1 MLSLLFFNLCIAMH
15 VAAEGQA
22 PDCHEGNE
30 GNECHEVHQR
40 KWRKCL
46 SLVHM
51 HAGDQAHEGSCQT
64 QEPGLV
70 FYLFSF
76 TLGGC
81 LCICHVFFNSFMFTL
96 FLFVPVLQDHFMSQ
110 ATKFSD
116 FCFCALEWF
125 QHQLQHPVLLATCA
139 QTMPAIGK
147 YFFFWY
153 VWFCFIMFQG
163 NADCEDHE
171 GHPGQKVYHH
181 VCL

>member
-1 MLSLLFFNLCIAMH
+1 
-15 VAAEGQA
+15 
-22 PDCHEGNE
+22 
-30 GNECHEVHQR
+30 
-40 KWRKCL
+40 
-46 SLVHM
+46 M

-147 YFFFWY
+147 YFFFGMCDSASL
-153 VWFCFIMFQG
+153 CFKAMQTVKTMKATQARKSITMF
-163 NADCEDHE
+163 
-171 GHPGQKVYHH
+171 
-181 VCL
+181 VCN